1 LEEEYKA
8 LRKRFNILKRLKSN
22 EERKLFDEFREKA
35 AKKIDAQ
42 EKVIETLQNANGKF
56 NEELKKLRNLPAGKD
71 DTKAADKKAMKKVET
86 ELREVKQRLEDAQKE
101 VSQLQLQL
109 QGVHENAAAAGSSS
123 STVAPAAPASAA
135 ALTILGRVLNC
146 EIVQLPTQAIRL
158 QFKGSDGPEFRLV
171 CELALSTEE
180 DDEDDDLEYSVESCN
195 VDTMPE
201 YLRDTIYFDSENG
214 PRFLQKLLSSV
225 FPA

>member
-1 LEEEYKA
+1 MEEEYKA

-56 NEELKKLRNLPAGKD
+56 NEELKKLRNLPAGKE

-86 ELREVKQRLEDAQKE
+86 ELREVKQQLEDAQKE

-109 QGVHENAAAAGSSS
+109 Q
-123 STVAPAAPASAA
+123 
-135 ALTILGRVLNC
+135 
-146 EIVQLPTQAIRL
+146 
-158 QFKGSDGPEFRLV
+158 
-171 CELALSTEE
+171 
-180 DDEDDDLEYSVESCN
+180 LE
-195 VDTMPE
+195 
-201 YLRDTIYFDSENG
+201 
-214 PRFLQKLLSSV
+214 
-225 FPA
+225 